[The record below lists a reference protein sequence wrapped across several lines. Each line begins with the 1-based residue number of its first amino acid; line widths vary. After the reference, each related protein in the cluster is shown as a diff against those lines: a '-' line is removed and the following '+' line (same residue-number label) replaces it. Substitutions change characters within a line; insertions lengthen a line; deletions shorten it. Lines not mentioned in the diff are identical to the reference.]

1 MSKFVLV
8 VVVIATIAAA
18 ALIGV
23 GIYVN
28 YPPSTSGTDAYAQAL
43 AAAAILVTT
52 IVSGAVI
59 YWLYRLF
66 RWAITLLV
74 SGVGL
79 RDLPPLIIL
88 VSLTLAATLFASGAT
103 SIWYVAYDLLRV
115 LFVQFPR
122 SVVEIAF
129 NAYLCGVRSSSDC
142 GVQIVGNLANNV
154 ARFFTDSFNS
164 LGRVIDILQFF
175 SAWAILAWL
184 LRDFFASAD
193 APETTVGIRAV
204 YRGMTPITRMQLGLA
219 AVVAVGAY
227 LCLCAIVAVS
237 LFKPTERLQQIE
249 PGRFEKQLDL
259 AKLAHDGAD
268 SAFAKRFP
276 EKLPDFPKSEQLQG
290 PYYQQL
296 ASEYEELSVRW
307 GQLRTEIASEQDR
320 LRDIAADNYNIKNLN
335 RVGDREQ
342 ANYYLALESWYQKSL
357 SSLFNYLEHC
367 RTAIL
372 LVRIGS
378 TADLTG
384 SSPNAPASSDGGS
397 GQASGP
403 PRPAGVFGA
412 VGLNAVSNARR
423 ACESDAPELEEVPDR
438 GDFGYSLGVM
448 GSLSG
453 WLLRTESMPLAVI
466 TGLIGFG
473 LFGALVSMFVRTA
486 TGQITEWAV
495 FGVICRGVSAAIVVF
510 LAAYG
515 GIAIVSQSGSDPNPF
530 VVFVTCLV
538 GAVFSDDVWEWAKKH
553 FLPQD
558 KKSSVAPQQETGG
571 RQAAGSG
578 QQAEAGSGQQA
589 EAGSGQQAEAGS
601 SQQAEAGS
609 SQQAEAGSSQ
619 QAEAGSGQQ
628 AEAGSGQQAEAGSGQ
643 QAEAGSGQQAEAGSG
658 QQGEPGSGRRS

>member
-403 PRPAGVFGA
+403 PRP
-412 VGLNAVSNARR
+412 L
-423 ACESDAPELEEVPDR
+423 
-438 GDFGYSLGVM
+438 GYSGRWDLTPFRMPVEPVNRM
-448 GSLSG
+448 RPSLKKC
-453 WLLRTESMPLAVI
+453 
-466 TGLIGFG
+466 
-473 LFGALVSMFVRTA
+473 RTA
-486 TGQITEWAV
+486 ATSAIRSVSWGHCPAGCCGRSRCRWRSLPASLVLDCSAPWYRCLFAPPPGKSPNGLYSALSAEVCPRPLLCFSRPTAV
-495 FGVICRGVSAAIVVF
+495 LRSCRKAAAIQTH
-510 LAAYG
+510 
-515 GIAIVSQSGSDPNPF
+515 S
-530 VVFVTCLV
+530 
-538 GAVFSDDVWEWAKKH
+538 
-553 FLPQD
+553 
-558 KKSSVAPQQETGG
+558 
-571 RQAAGSG
+571 
-578 QQAEAGSGQQA
+578 
-589 EAGSGQQAEAGS
+589 
-601 SQQAEAGS
+601 
-609 SQQAEAGSSQ
+609 
-619 QAEAGSGQQ
+619 
-628 AEAGSGQQAEAGSGQ
+628 
-643 QAEAGSGQQAEAGSG
+643 
-658 QQGEPGSGRRS
+658 